1 LYTVPSSFLL
11 IGRSHDRDESVARLQ
26 DREGS
31 VLRVAADRVE
41 HHINVGESFL
51 EPRFLHINDP
61 IRPER
66 LDVRDIVRPT

>member
-1 LYTVPSSFLL
+1 MPSGYLL
-11 IGRSHDRDESVARLQ
+11 IGRSHDRDENATRLQ
-26 DREGS
+26 EREGS

-41 HHINVGESFL
+41 HHINVGESLL